1 MTDDR
6 FEHLMRDAERTYRV
20 PPEPDLEGM
29 WNAIASQMAGVSSR
43 QNIVALSARP
53 ERRGVWHSSRVRIAA
68 ALIAGVALGR
78 ASIMLGSHNATPAA
92 SPAPAVVAS
101 VSAPRNDA
109 SMARPY
115 EVETSQYLGQTAAL
129 LVALPTEVKA
139 GRADQQ
145 FTARAE
151 DLLTRTRLLMDSPA
165 ANDPAMRSLFDDLE
179 LVLAQVVRLQNN
191 GNRIEMDLINRA
203 LEQRDVIPRL
213 RTAAAD
219 ISAN

>member
-6 FEHLMRDAERTYRV
+6 FDELMRDAEKTYRV
-20 PPEPDLEGM
+20 PPKPDFDGM
-29 WNAIASQMAGVSSR
+29 WDAISSQTAGLTSP
-43 QNIVALSARP
+43 QNIVSLSSRP
-53 ERRGVWHSSRVRIAA
+53 EKRGWLQSSRVRIAA
-68 ALIAGVALGR
+68 ALIVGVGLGR
-78 ASIMLGSHNATPAA
+78 ASMLIGRNGAPVVSATPIAVA
-92 SPAPAVVAS
+92 SAPAT
-101 VSAPRNDA
+101 RTDT

-129 LVALPTEVKA
+129 LVALPAEVKA
-139 GRADQQ
+139 GRADRQ
-145 FTARAE
+145 FTSRAA

-165 ANDPAMRSLFDDLE
+165 ANDPAMRNLLEDLE

-191 GNRIEMDLINRA
+191 GNRIELDLINRA

-213 RTAAAD
+213 RTAVAD

>member
-1 MTDDR
+1 MTDER
-6 FEHLMRDAERTYRV
+6 FEQLMRDAEKTFRA

-29 WNAIASQMAGVSSR
+29 WDAIASQTAGLSGR
-43 QNIVALSARP
+43 QNLVALP
-53 ERRGVWHSSRVRIAA
+53 TLPVRRGLLQSSRVRIAA
-68 ALIAGVALGR
+68 ALIVGVGLGR
-78 ASIMLGSHNATPAA
+78 ASMMLGRHDATGAR
-92 SPAPAVVAS
+92 SAS
-101 VSAPRNDA
+101 VSVASAPATHTSDT

-115 EVETSQYLGQTAAL
+115 DVETSQYLGQTAAL
-129 LVALPTEVKA
+129 LVALPSEVKA
-139 GRADQQ
+139 GHADQQ
-145 FTARAE
+145 FTARAA
-151 DLLTRTRLLMDSPA
+151 DLLTRTRLLIDSPA
-165 ANDPAMRSLFDDLE
+165 ANDPAMRSLFEDLE

>member
-6 FEHLMRDAERTYRV
+6 FEQLMRDAEKTYRV

-29 WNAIASQMAGVSSR
+29 WSSIASRTSGLTPR
-43 QNIVALSARP
+43 QVVALPGKPAARAWL
-53 ERRGVWHSSRVRIAA
+53 RSSRVRIAA
-68 ALIAGVALGR
+68 ALIVGVALGR
-78 ASIMLGSHNATPAA
+78 ASMSLGNRSAATEPASEVAAA
-92 SPAPAVVAS
+92 STAAT
-101 VSAPRNDA
+101 RGDT

-129 LVALPTEVKA
+129 LVSLPLEVKA

-145 FTARAE
+145 FSARAS
-151 DLLTRTRLLMDSPA
+151 DLLSRTRLLLDSPA
-165 ANDPAMRSLFDDLE
+165 ADDPSMRSLFEDLE
-179 LVLAQVVRLQNN
+179 LVLAQVVRLQND
-191 GNRIEMDLINRA
+191 GTRRDLDIINRA